1 MNRFGFCKQEG
12 PVFRIRDLN
21 SPWRSVLH
29 LGQRQMV
36 GKSYQ
41 WEDDPETSTFS
52 FLEKGR
58 VRLLNLSET
67 GKERIVLYIEP
78 GCLFRE
84 IVLLHVS
91 PSHPASLVALEPCE
105 VYNFPLLDDAEFV
118 RRHPALMSNLVHSL
132 GAKAG
137 AFYSQITESVELD
150 PQTQVCRY
158 LHRLADERRT
168 RVVNPGVSQSE
179 LALVLGL
186 HRSTVCRIIRTCAI
200 GAFWG
205 TLPGV
210 PLRSS
215 TAKPSR
221 SCATR
226 AREENKMNRGEGA
239 FGEFPHGFSL
249 PGYTAFPMFFE

>member
-1 MNRFGFCKQEG
+1 
-12 PVFRIRDLN
+12 
-21 SPWRSVLH
+21 
-29 LGQRQMV
+29 MV

-105 VYNFPLLDDAEFV
+105 VYNFPRTLLDDAEFV

-179 LALVLGL
+179 LALV
-186 HRSTVCRIIRTCAI
+186 
-200 GAFWG
+200 
-205 TLPGV
+205 PGV

>member
-91 PSHPASLVALEPCE
+91 PSHPASLVALESCE
-105 VYNFPLLDDAEFV
+105 VYNFPRTLLDDAEFV

-186 HRSTVCRIIRTCAI
+186 HRSTVCRIIRT
-200 GAFWG
+200 
-205 TLPGV
+205 LRDRGV
-210 PLRSS
+210 LGHFTRCSLEILDRE
-215 TAKPSR
+215 ALAELCNPS
-221 SCATR
+221 
-226 AREENKMNRGEGA
+226 EG
-239 FGEFPHGFSL
+239 GK
-249 PGYTAFPMFFE
+249 